1 MADDDKS
8 TSALG
13 RFQSRQGGGEQAG
26 VEKPTRRVE
35 LPIFDPKDLTKVP
48 GIVGRLTDWIT
59 GASLYPNRRLALGA
73 SLVIVG
79 TLMGQRVAGPTNGS
93 THLYMLLLAASST
106 GKQQLIDCFKE
117 ALSAIGAL
125 VRVGPDD
132 FRSSV
137 GLINKLKTQ
146 SVFCSAMD
154 EYGQILQRVGNKG
167 AGGFEQDLISILQ
180 QLWGHNW
187 SFYHTPAAAHDK
199 SKAVFAPAVS
209 ILGTSIPEQ
218 FYGAVSFKQISGGLL
233 NRHLIIRGDDRP
245 PLQDR
250 AKDSWK
256 LPPGLEQELK
266 AFYQPK
272 MSFDEIM
279 NSPLSEI
286 KKPGEDEDDDEDE
299 DDEAF
304 DPEIRMA
311 WGPGAKQVWIDL
323 ISQLREETDDL
334 RRNLF
339 ARVGEISIR
348 IATIIAFG
356 RGSLTV
362 DQIDMEWARALT
374 LESAESLHRD
384 VLKYTVDLQDF
395 PGLCQKI
402 LKLAGANGG
411 WISKRDVRRGCQNFL
426 KRGQDLDGA
435 ISYLIQ
441 AERLR
446 LENRSTGGR
455 PSPGYAICE

>member
-1 MADDDKS
+1 MGDNDKS
-8 TSALG
+8 ASAFD
-13 RFQSRQGGGEQAG
+13 RFQSREPGA
-26 VEKPTRRVE
+26 EKPKRATE
-35 LPIFDPKDLTKVP
+35 PPIFNPKDLTQVP

-59 GASLYPNRRLALGA
+59 TASLYPNRRLALGA
-73 SLVIVG
+73 SLVTFG
-79 TLMGQRVAGPTNGS
+79 TLIGQRVAGPTNGS

-125 VRVGPDD
+125 VRIGPDD

-233 NRHLIIRGDDRP
+233 NRHLILRGDDRP

-256 LPPGLEQELK
+256 LPPGVEQELK
-266 AFYQPK
+266 AFYQPRLK
-272 MSFDEIM
+272 
-279 NSPLSEI
+279 PKLSAEEI
-286 KKPGEDEDDDEDE
+286 KKMPISDFKEPGEDDDE

-311 WGPGAKQVWIDL
+311 WGVGAKQVWIDL
-323 ISQLREETDDL
+323 ISQLREEPDDL

-339 ARVGEISIR
+339 ARVGEITIR

-402 LKLAGANGG
+402 LKLAGANDG
-411 WISKRDVRRGCQNFL
+411 WISTRDLRRGCQNFL
-426 KRGQDLDGA
+426 KKGQNFGDA
-435 ISYLIQ
+435 ITYLIQ

-446 LENRSTGGR
+446 SETRPTGGR
-455 PSPGYAICE
+455 PSPGYAVCE